1 MESILSQQKKM
12 KNWLRALGW
21 IFVILFTL
29 VTTFITLNPYC
40 VFIFIAGV
48 ICLAIDHVR
57 QG

>member
-1 MESILSQQKKM
+1 M

-29 VTTFITLNPYC
+29 ITTFIIHSPCC

>member
-1 MESILSQQKKM
+1 M

-21 IFVILFTL
+21 IFVILFIL
-29 VTTFITLNPYC
+29 ITTFIIHSPCC